1 MKKLL
6 NILLT
11 SVLAI
16 ALVVM
21 ASGVTFHHCSCSGKT
36 TMLLGHLTD
45 TESAKASN
53 TSSSTSA
60 TKDCE
65 ANSDRCMPVPK
76 GCMTISS
83 VSLSPTTPIHP
94 VSFDFQVFQPL
105 VAIINDWHF
114 FNLIPQQVESTR
126 SFLPTNFFSPPPRQY
141 LHILRVLTIWFF
153 ENLSISIMHREESYI
168 PTLKRRR
175 CNLF

>member
-1 MKKLL
+1 MKKLM
-6 NILLT
+6 NIVLT

-36 TMLLGHLTD
+36 TILLGHLSDSNTD
-45 TESAKASN
+45 TNTGAEASTAGDCQT
-53 TSSSTSA
+53 TSQ
-60 TKDCE
+60 KCI
-65 ANSDRCMPVPK
+65 PVSK

-83 VSLSPTTPIHP
+83 MSFSPTTPMQN
-94 VSFDFQVFQPL
+94 VAFDFHVFQPL
-105 VAIINDWHF
+105 VAIVNDWHF

-141 LHILRVLTIWFF
+141 LHILRVLTIWYFK
-153 ENLSISIMHREESYI
+153 NLSISIMHREESHI
-168 PTLKRRR
+168 PTLMRRQ
-175 CNLF
+175 CNSF